1 MSDTNAKQVAD
12 AQSVAAI
19 DPFENIVGSFVLLNS
34 LNDDPATKSMYSK
47 LLKDLLEILMES
59 DEVYDV
65 RSADVN

>member
-1 MSDTNAKQVAD
+1 
-12 AQSVAAI
+12 VAAI